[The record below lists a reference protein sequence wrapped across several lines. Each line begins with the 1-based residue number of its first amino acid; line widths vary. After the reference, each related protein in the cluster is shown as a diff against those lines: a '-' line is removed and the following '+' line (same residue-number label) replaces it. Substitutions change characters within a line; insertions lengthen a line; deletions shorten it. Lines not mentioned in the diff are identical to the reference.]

1 MCRER
6 RTVQALD
13 HEYRRDT
20 PKMAIGRFPKSELLH
35 FTDRG
40 YYTYSCIYELL
51 GCLNSTTVKV
61 SYCRE

>member
-1 MCRER
+1 M
-6 RTVQALD
+6 QALD

-40 YYTYSCIYELL
+40 YYSRIYELL

-61 SYCRE
+61 S